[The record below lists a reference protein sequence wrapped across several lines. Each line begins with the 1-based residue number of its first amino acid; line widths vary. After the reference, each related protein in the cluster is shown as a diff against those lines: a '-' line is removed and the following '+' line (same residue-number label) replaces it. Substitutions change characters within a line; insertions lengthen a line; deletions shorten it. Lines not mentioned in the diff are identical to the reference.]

1 MRARVAYEASSDVA
15 TPPWRCGGAVGGL
28 SGRAAHVDARSDWL
42 NPPDPNRID
51 ADGNLVWH
59 DGGHHLTLNLAVS
72 ARPSCVVVMRTM

>member
-1 MRARVAYEASSDVA
+1 MSRRR
-15 TPPWRCGGAVGGL
+15 PGGA
-28 SGRAAHVDARSDWL
+28 AAQLAAYPDAPHTVDAPSDWL